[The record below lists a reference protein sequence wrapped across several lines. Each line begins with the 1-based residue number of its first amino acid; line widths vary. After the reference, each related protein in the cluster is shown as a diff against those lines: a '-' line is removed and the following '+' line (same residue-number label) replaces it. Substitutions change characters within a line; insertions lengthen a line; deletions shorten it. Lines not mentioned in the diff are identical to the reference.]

1 MSGLLVQ
8 VNRKRG
14 MLMVSNKWLA
24 GAGTK
29 ALSLDMLAGAVN
41 QSNSVGRCGQGG
53 TACDKEVPENIDSVV
68 LSDDDFLAGNDADGA
83 GLADSTAVGQRDS
96 LQNPIDVC
104 CEKTLVCI
112 DDLTIRQP
120 DELGFAKEEH
130 LHLPFVR
137 KEGLS
142 VRARLAFGDSLV
154 TDAFVVSTNDM
165 PALNVAA
172 SLKKDAPG
180 KQVFLVSDDTSEQ
193 FLRKAAFA
201 LVDGVVPRKRF
212 YQEVLSR
219 HIKSPKEDELSG
231 EEEEQEC
238 ESSDSANTMPL
249 TADAA
254 DVISS
259 GAYAASVGSQG
270 VYAADVLLASLPS
283 GASPESFEESDF
295 ELEEPYEILMP
306 ERQERGS
313 LIEATH
319 AVGCVARE
327 NESLNE
333 APSRSGKQRLMS
345 HAFYLPVISASGGVG
360 VSSIAF
366 LAALCSVRLGCKTL
380 LMDLDAQFGDMA
392 MYAQA
397 DEIPTLDQLADNP
410 DLIERI
416 EPGREGFCLVGACDL
431 PERSEDLT
439 NKVNAVLEHADSR
452 FDVIISNGPCSWD
465 DQHVALLERAGK
477 VLFVLDQ
484 RASSARA
491 AQKAFDLCMRCGLA
505 ASPFLFLLNKCNR
518 QAQLTY
524 LDVTCA
530 MQGATCKELPDGGRA
545 VGEYFETCQA
555 GNLLDER
562 NVFASAV
569 LDVVT
574 DILPGCNIL
583 KGVKQASR
591 PARFFFGRKKRKE
604 AEACH

>member
-1 MSGLLVQ
+1 
-8 VNRKRG
+8 
-14 MLMVSNKWLA
+14 
-24 GAGTK
+24 
-29 ALSLDMLAGAVN
+29 
-41 QSNSVGRCGQGG
+41 
-53 TACDKEVPENIDSVV
+53 
-68 LSDDDFLAGNDADGA
+68 
-83 GLADSTAVGQRDS
+83 
-96 LQNPIDVC
+96 
-104 CEKTLVCI
+104 
-112 DDLTIRQP
+112 
-120 DELGFAKEEH
+120 
-130 LHLPFVR
+130 
-137 KEGLS
+137 
-142 VRARLAFGDSLV
+142 
-154 TDAFVVSTNDM
+154 M

-231 EEEEQEC
+231 EEEQEC

-360 VSSIAF
+360 
-366 LAALCSVRLGCKTL
+366 
-380 LMDLDAQFGDMA
+380 
-392 MYAQA
+392 
-397 DEIPTLDQLADNP
+397 
-410 DLIERI
+410 
-416 EPGREGFCLVGACDL
+416 
-431 PERSEDLT
+431 
-439 NKVNAVLEHADSR
+439 
-452 FDVIISNGPCSWD
+452 
-465 DQHVALLERAGK
+465 
-477 VLFVLDQ
+477 
-484 RASSARA
+484 
-491 AQKAFDLCMRCGLA
+491 
-505 ASPFLFLLNKCNR
+505 
-518 QAQLTY
+518 
-524 LDVTCA
+524 
-530 MQGATCKELPDGGRA
+530 
-545 VGEYFETCQA
+545 
-555 GNLLDER
+555 
-562 NVFASAV
+562 
-569 LDVVT
+569 
-574 DILPGCNIL
+574 
-583 KGVKQASR
+583 ASR
-591 PARFFFGRKKRKE
+591 
-604 AEACH
+604 